1 MTLRARLL
9 FGGAALLLPVALLP
23 MLERPLLVF
32 GLAAAVA
39 IVAAAFDTVAWP
51 VGLAGVGVLVVG
63 LVGSNPFP
71 DKSIAVFT
79 FGWIALA
86 VVFALVSDDDA
97 VPLRLL
103 LAPPVLLTVLLA
115 AWQLVRLGVSPAPA
129 YGEYKLQLFLA
140 QNLAFVVAGI
150 LIARRDRDFRLYLV
164 LTLLM
169 ATASGIMLATGLS
182 SGQADAVV
190 GGRFSSSSGQSPI
203 ELGRQA
209 ALGLLVG
216 AFVLLAHRSV
226 LMRLV
231 ALATMPLI
239 AVAFIASG
247 SRGPVLGL
255 ASGLLVLLLLT
266 LRDRASRLRVAL
278 VVATGIAAAFMVGRL
293 VPPENVERS
302 LSVITGT
309 EDGVSSNGRFELWS
323 EAWTAFVQHPLGG
336 IGTGGFSSANPSEMY
351 PHNLLLEVAS
361 ELGLVGL
368 LLVLGTLLYAVGAL
382 VQAWRGA
389 GDEARPAVAFVAAI
403 LVSMLLN
410 SLVSSNLPT
419 NNGLWLAVGLATGLA
434 PAGIR
439 VSRAAAWPSRGLSA
453 AAAGRGGRTPR
464 A

>member
-9 FGGAALLLPVALLP
+9 YAGGALLLPVAFLP
-23 MLERPLLVF
+23 ILERPLFVF
-32 GLAAAVA
+32 ALAAVFAV
-39 IVAAAFDTVAWP
+39 VAAAFDSAAWP
-51 VGLAGVGVLVVG
+51 VGLAGIGVLIVG

-86 VVFALVSDDDA
+86 VVFAVLRDEEA
-97 VPLRLL
+97 VPMRLL

-115 AWQLVRLGVSPAPA
+115 VWQLVRLGASEAPA

-150 LIARRDRDFRLYLV
+150 LISRRGRDLRLYTV

-182 SGQADAVV
+182 SGQAEAVV

-216 AFVLLAHRSV
+216 AFVLLAYRSV
-226 LMRLV
+226 LMRI
-231 ALATMPLI
+231 AAFATLPLI

-255 ASGLLVLLLLT
+255 VGGLLVLLLLT
-266 LRDRASRLRVAL
+266 LQDPDSRLRVGLVAL
-278 VVATGIAAAFMVGRL
+278 GGVAAAFVVGRL
-293 VPPENVERS
+293 VPPENVERA

-309 EDGVSSNGRFELWS
+309 EGGVSSNGRFELWS
-323 EAWTAFVQHPLGG
+323 EAWSAFVQHPLGG
-336 IGTGGFSSANPSEMY
+336 IGTGSFAGTNPGELY
-351 PHNLLLEVAS
+351 PHNLLLEVAA

-368 LLVLGTLLYAVGAL
+368 LLVAGTLLYGVVAL
-382 VQAWRGA
+382 VQAWRG
-389 GDEARPAVAFVAAI
+389 GEEARPAVALVSAL

-419 NNGLWLAVGLATGLA
+419 NNGLWLAVGLAAGLA
-434 PAGIR
+434 PAGVRI
-439 VSRAAAWPSRGLSA
+439 SRAAA
-453 AAAGRGGRTPR
+453 
-464 A
+464 